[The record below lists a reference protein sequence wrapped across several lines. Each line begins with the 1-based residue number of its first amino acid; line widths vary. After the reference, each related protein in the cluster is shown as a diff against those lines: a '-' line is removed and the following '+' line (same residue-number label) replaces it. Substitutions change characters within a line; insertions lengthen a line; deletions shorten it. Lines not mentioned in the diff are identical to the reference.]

1 MDRIRKLYAALVVGA
16 GLAFTSPALAEGAV
30 KIGLL
35 TDMSS
40 VLSSAS
46 GQGSVIA
53 AEMAIEDYG
62 GELLGRKI
70 ELISADHQNKGDI
83 GSSIARKWLYEEDV
97 KLFMDIASSVVALA
111 LRELVQENNVSMIY
125 GSASSAVLTN
135 QSCSPNTVSWG
146 HDSYQLTR
154 VVSNALLERG
164 DAHKKWFLI
173 VQDWAFGHSLQ
184 EELTR
189 FVEAG
194 GGEIVGAVR
203 HSPGTTDYASFL
215 LQAQTSGADVIGFLT
230 SVADLS
236 NITKQAA
243 EFGIG
248 RDGTQ
253 SIVAPVMLWAD
264 SAAIGPET
272 AQGLLF
278 STVWYWNL
286 NPEAQAW
293 SKRFYER
300 AGVLPSEAHAAA
312 YSSLTHWLKAVEAL
326 GGDTDGQ
333 KVIAKM
339 KEIPVSD
346 FYTDNAVIRK
356 DGRLLRNAYLV
367 RIKAPAEI
375 AQEWDYYEVLA
386 TVPGELAFRPAAES
400 QCPLMQ

>member
-1 MDRIRKLYAALVVGA
+1 MRGIRKLYGALAVSI
-16 GLAFTSPALAEGAV
+16 GLVFGSPALAEGTL

-111 LRELVQENNVSMIY
+111 LRELVQDNNISMIY

-135 QSCSPNTVSWG
+135 QSCSANTVSWG

-154 VVSNALLERG
+154 VVSNALLESG

-184 EELTR
+184 EELTK
-189 FVEAG
+189 FVQAG
-194 GGEIVGAVR
+194 GGEVVGAVR

-215 LQAQTSGADVIGFLT
+215 LQAQSSGADVIGFLT

-248 RDGTQ
+248 RDGKQ

-286 NPEAQAW
+286 NPEAAAW
-293 SKRFYER
+293 SKRFFER

-326 GGDTDGQ
+326 GGDTDGK

-339 KEIPVSD
+339 KEMPVSD
-346 FYTDNAVIRK
+346 FYTDNAEIRK

-367 RIKAPAEI
+367 RIKSPEAITE
-375 AQEWDYYEVLA
+375 EWDYYEVLA
-386 TVPGELAFRPAAES
+386 TVPGEQAFRPAAES
-400 QCPLMQ
+400 ECPLMQ

>member
-1 MDRIRKLYAALVVGA
+1 MQAIRKLYGALAIGVGLVF
-16 GLAFTSPALAEGAV
+16 GSPALAGGAL

-53 AEMAIEDYG
+53 AQMAIEDYG

-111 LRELVQENNVSMIY
+111 LRELVQDNNISMIY

-135 QSCSPNTVSWG
+135 QSCSANTVSWG

-184 EELTR
+184 EELTK
-189 FVEAG
+189 FVQAG
-194 GGEIVGAVR
+194 GGEVVGAVR

-215 LQAQTSGADVIGFLT
+215 LQAQSSGADVIGFLT

-248 RDGTQ
+248 RDGKQ

-264 SAAIGPET
+264 SASIGPET

-286 NPEAQAW
+286 NPEARAW
-293 SKRFYER
+293 SKRFFER

-326 GGDTDGQ
+326 GGDTDGK

-339 KEIPVSD
+339 KEMPVSD

-367 RIKAPAEI
+367 RIKEPAQITE
-375 AQEWDYYEVLA
+375 EWDYYDVLA
-386 TVPGELAFRPAAES
+386 TVPGKQAFRPAAES